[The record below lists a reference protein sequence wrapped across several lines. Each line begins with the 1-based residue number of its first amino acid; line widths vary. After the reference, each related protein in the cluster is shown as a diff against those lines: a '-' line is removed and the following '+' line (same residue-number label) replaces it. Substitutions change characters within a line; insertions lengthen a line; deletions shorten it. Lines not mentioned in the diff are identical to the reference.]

1 MTNEIVVVKVVP
13 EVNEVVNAVKKHIE
27 LKQGMSYHELSMLH
41 QKLNVIISDYNNTAK
56 DLLYASSLAVKLENL
71 INIVGIIGTIAIE
84 DEDTLDNT
92 IKLLSSYSDSI
103 KQK

>member
-27 LKQGMSYHELSMLH
+27 SKQGMSYQELSMLH

-71 INIVGIIGTIAIE
+71 INVVGIIGTIAIE